1 MTLTLATHDDARLD
15 MLRALVAD
23 DPENELA
30 LFSLGQ
36 ALFERRAFAEAE
48 PLFARAAR
56 LQPDLMMAHL
66 RQGECL
72 LALGQPATARQ
83 PVETARQLAI
93 AQNHVGPRG
102 DAEDLL
108 DEIADALD

>member
-1 MTLTLATHDDARLD
+1 MTDTDHERLL
-15 MLRALVAD
+15 MLRALVAED
-23 DPENELA
+23 ADNELA

-36 ALFERRAFAEAE
+36 ALFERRAFGEAE
-48 PLFARAAR
+48 TLFARAAQ

-72 LALGQPATARQ
+72 LALGRPADARQ